1 MTQPRATVDRGD
13 CFRQRFFPRSDF
25 VRQLRIV
32 KILRAFWQP
41 ALATFL
47 SAVLAIASSFFLSIP
62 PAFAGINDD
71 RFDGNIYII
80 YAGNGSLVPS
90 KITLAESLKR
100 NRPAIVVFYVDDSSD
115 CKQYAL
121 VVSQLQE
128 YYGRAATII
137 PIAVDSL
144 SPETQYSPTEAGYY
158 YQGFVPQTVILDQQ
172 GKVVLSEK
180 GQVPYERLDDAL
192 RNVFDLLPR
201 SESVQLKRR
210 SFNEFNAEL
219 RE

>member
-1 MTQPRATVDRGD
+1 MTHSPMTMA
-13 CFRQRFFPRSDF
+13 
-25 VRQLRIV
+25 
-32 KILRAFWQP
+32 KILHSFGQRAIAAFC
-41 ALATFL
+41 LTI
-47 SAVLAIASSFFLSIP
+47 LAIASSFLLSTA

-71 RFDGNIYII
+71 RFDGNIYIL

-90 KITLAESLKR
+90 KMTLAQSLQQK
-100 NRPAIVVFYVDDSSD
+100 RPAIVVFYADDSSD

-121 VVSQLQE
+121 IVSQLQE
-128 YYGRAATII
+128 YYGRAASII

-144 SPETQYSPTEAGYY
+144 SPETDYSPTEPGRY
-158 YQGFVPQTVILDQQ
+158 YQGFVPQTVIFDRQ
-172 GKVVLSEK
+172 GQVVFNDK
-180 GQVPYERLDDAL
+180 GQVAYERLDDVL

-201 SESVQLKRR
+201 SESAQLKRR